1 MCPGPVTGETVFLF
15 LKTMRYLVI
24 TYYHKAN
31 GQTDE
36 AMAVSKNLKT
46 RDIQCANVILDFKKL
61 EVVKATMGGLNVPK
75 NFDNLVQYYIQ
86 HYENIITRLF
96 NENGYQVNLEKAD
109 ENPNETQPTEPNP
122 S

>member
-1 MCPGPVTGETVFLF
+1 
-15 LKTMRYLVI
+15 MRYLI
-24 TYYHKAN
+24 LTYYKKAD
-31 GQTDE
+31 GQIDE
-36 AMAVSKNLKT
+36 VMAVSKNLKT

-61 EVVKATMGGLNVPK
+61 EVTKATMGGLNVPK

-96 NENGYQVNLEKAD
+96 NENGYQVNLEKN
-109 ENPNETQPTEPNP
+109 EETTETQPTEPNP